1 VNSHDQFRELI
12 EAYAIGSLDSA
23 DRALLEAHLA
33 TGCAECAKALEE
45 ARWLVS
51 QLAYLAPNAEP
62 SDILKGRLLQT
73 VRAEAAGGLVRQQP
87 DRGTGIPWW
96 LWAGVAALLLFS
108 VYSAWNEQRLRSAV
122 ANLQQ
127 QAETQRAERLKLE
140 QQLHVAKLQAQ
151 EAMIWMDPKSK
162 KIMLPPKD
170 PKMPQ
175 LEAMWHPELGL
186 CVRGWKVPSPGDNR
200 VLQLWLIPKKAGG
213 KPMPSVTFW
222 PDASGTF
229 SAMVENPPDAMS
241 DTQALAIT
249 EEPMGGSPQPTSS
262 PMWVGGVS

>member
-1 VNSHDQFRELI
+1 VNTHDQFRELL
-12 EAYAIGSLDSA
+12 EAYALGSLDSA

-33 TGCAECAKALEE
+33 SGCAECAKALEE

-73 VRAEAAGGLVRQQP
+73 VRAEAAGGPARPQAVR
-87 DRGTGIPWW
+87 GAAIPWW
-96 LWAGVAALLLFS
+96 LWVGVAALLLFS
-108 VYSAWNEQRLRSAV
+108 VYSAWNEQHLRNAV
-122 ANLQQ
+122 ANLLQ
-127 QAETQRAERLKLE
+127 QAETQRAERQKLE
-140 QQLHVAKLQAQ
+140 EQLHIAKLQAH

-162 KIMLPPKD
+162 KIMLPSKD

-186 CVRGWKVPSPGDNR
+186 CVRGWKVPSPGEKR
-200 VLQLWLIPKKAGG
+200 VLQLWLIPKAGG

-241 DTQALAIT
+241 ATQALAVT
-249 EEPMGGSPQPTSS
+249 EEPMGGSQQPTSA

>member
-1 VNSHDQFRELI
+1 MSTHDHFRELI
-12 EAYAIGSLDSA
+12 EAYAIGSLDVA
-23 DRALLEAHLA
+23 ERAELEAHLA
-33 TGCAECAKALEE
+33 GGCADCVKALEE

-62 SDILKGRLLQT
+62 SDMLKGRLLQT
-73 VRAEAAGGLVRQQP
+73 VRAEAATGQVRHEP
-87 DRGTGIPWW
+87 VRPTGIPWW

-108 VYSAWNEQRLRSAV
+108 VYSALNEQKLRSAV

-127 QAETQRAERLKLE
+127 QAEAQRAERQKLE
-140 QQLHVAKLQAQ
+140 QQLRAAKLQAQ

-162 KIMLPPKD
+162 KIMLQPKD

-175 LEAMWHPELGL
+175 LEAMWHPEMGL
-186 CVRGWKVPSPGDNR
+186 CIRGWKVPSPGER
-200 VLQLWLIPKKAGG
+200 RMLQLWLISKKSG
-213 KPMPSVTFW
+213 KPMPSMTFW
-222 PDASGTF
+222 PDANGTF
-229 SAMVENPPDAMS
+229 SAMVENPPDSMS

-249 EEPMGGSPQPTSS
+249 EEPIGGSPQPTSA

>member
-1 VNSHDQFRELI
+1 MSTHDHFRDLI
-12 EAYAIGSLDSA
+12 EAYAIGSLDA
-23 DRALLEAHLA
+23 AERAELEAHFA
-33 TGCAECAKALEE
+33 GGCADCAKALEE

-62 SDILKGRLLQT
+62 SDMLRGRLLQT
-73 VRAEAAGGLVRQQP
+73 VRAEAADGQAQQE
-87 DRGTGIPWW
+87 RARSSGIPLW

-108 VYSAWNEQRLRSAV
+108 VYSAWNERQLRNAV

-127 QAETQRAERLKLE
+127 QAEAQRAERQKLE
-140 QQLHVAKLQAQ
+140 QQLRGAKLQAQ

-162 KIMLPPKD
+162 KIMLQPKD

-175 LEAMWHPELGL
+175 LEAMWHPEMGL
-186 CVRGWKVPSPGDNR
+186 CIRGWKVPSPGEKR
-200 VLQLWLIPKKAGG
+200 MLQLWLISKKSG
-213 KPMPSVTFW
+213 KPMPSMTFW
-222 PDASGTF
+222 PDANGTF
-229 SAMVENPPDAMS
+229 SAMVENPPDSMS

-249 EEPMGGSPQPTSS
+249 EEPMGGSPQPTSA